1 MAIVKERGTITF
13 MSEVQSGMS
22 QNGNPW
28 YRQTIVV
35 DVAGFNGSYRKV
47 ALQASGNLVQ
57 DLEGAM
63 IGDKVDISY
72 QVTAR
77 EWNGKWY
84 NNVDLYKVEFLE
96 PAMPQMQQP
105 VAPAYPQ
112 QPMVQTQPAPQI
124 AKATSAYEV
133 CEVFCRQ
140 ANCDYKLGTHGEA
153 CKRAMI
159 AGQFNPAPAAPA
171 APAPRGR
178 RVASTPQIPA
188 NTPMDLQ
195 EDDLPPSFYPQQ

>member
-13 MSEVQSGMS
+13 MSEVQSGVAQS
-22 QNGNPW
+22 GNPW

-35 DVAGFNGSYRKV
+35 DVAGYNGSFRKV
-47 ALQASGNLVQ
+47 ALQASGNVVG
-57 DLEGAM
+57 DLEGANV
-63 IGDKVDISY
+63 GDKVEISY

-96 PAMPQMQQP
+96 PQMQQP

-112 QPMVQTQPAPQI
+112 FPQYPQPQVNPQMYPQT
-124 AKATSAYEV
+124 
-133 CEVFCRQ
+133 
-140 ANCDYKLGTHGEA
+140 
-153 CKRAMI
+153 
-159 AGQFNPAPAAPA
+159 PAPAAPA
-171 APAPRGR
+171 ATRGR

-195 EDDLPPSFYPQQ
+195 EDDLPPSFYQQ

>member
-1 MAIVKERGTITF
+1 MAIVKEKGTIAY

-63 IGDKVDISY
+63 IGDKVEISY

-96 PAMPQMQQP
+96 PQMQQP

-112 QPMVQTQPAPQI
+112 FPQYPQQPQPQVNPQMYPQT
-124 AKATSAYEV
+124 
-133 CEVFCRQ
+133 
-140 ANCDYKLGTHGEA
+140 
-153 CKRAMI
+153 
-159 AGQFNPAPAAPA
+159 PAPAAPA

>member
-1 MAIVKERGTITF
+1 MAIVKERGTISF
-13 MSEVQSGMS
+13 MSDVQSGMS

-35 DVAGFNGSYRKV
+35 DVAGYNGSFRKV
-47 ALQASGNLVQ
+47 ALQASGNVVG
-57 DLEGAM
+57 DLEGANV
-63 IGDKVDISY
+63 GDKVEISY

-96 PAMPQMQQP
+96 PQMQQP

-112 QPMVQTQPAPQI
+112 NPQFAQYPQQQMPQVNPQMYPQT
-124 AKATSAYEV
+124 
-133 CEVFCRQ
+133 
-140 ANCDYKLGTHGEA
+140 
-153 CKRAMI
+153 
-159 AGQFNPAPAAPA
+159 APAAPV
-171 APAPRGR
+171 APRGR

>member
-1 MAIVKERGTITF
+1 MAIIKEIGTIAF
-13 MSEVQSGMS
+13 MSDVQSGTS

-35 DVAGFNGSYRKV
+35 DVAGYNGSYRKV
-47 ALQASGNLVQ
+47 ALQASGNVVG
-57 DLEGAM
+57 DLDGAA
-63 IGDKVDISY
+63 IGDKVEISY

-96 PAMPQMQQP
+96 PQMQQP

-112 QPMVQTQPAPQI
+112 NPQYPQYPQQMPQVNPQMYPQT
-124 AKATSAYEV
+124 
-133 CEVFCRQ
+133 
-140 ANCDYKLGTHGEA
+140 
-153 CKRAMI
+153 
-159 AGQFNPAPAAPA
+159 APAAPA

-178 RVASTPQIPA
+178 RIQSTPQIPA

>member
-1 MAIVKERGTITF
+1 MAIIKEKGTITF
-13 MSEVQSGMS
+13 MSEVQSGVAQS
-22 QNGNPW
+22 GNPW

-35 DVAGFNGSYRKV
+35 DVAGYNGSFHKV
-47 ALQASGNLVQ
+47 ALQASGNVVG
-57 DLEGAM
+57 DLEGANV
-63 IGDKVDISY
+63 GDKVEISY

-96 PAMPQMQQP
+96 PQMQQP

-112 QPMVQTQPAPQI
+112 NPQFPQYPQPQVNPQMYPQT
-124 AKATSAYEV
+124 
-133 CEVFCRQ
+133 
-140 ANCDYKLGTHGEA
+140 
-153 CKRAMI
+153 
-159 AGQFNPAPAAPA
+159 PAPAAPV
-171 APAPRGR
+171 APRGR

-195 EDDLPPSFYPQQ
+195 EDDLPPSFYQQ

>member
-1 MAIVKERGTITF
+1 MAIIKEKGTITY
-13 MSEVQSGMS
+13 MSEVQSGVAQS
-22 QNGNPW
+22 GNPW

-35 DVAGFNGSYRKV
+35 DVAGYNGSFRKV
-47 ALQASGNLVQ
+47 ALQASGNVVG
-57 DLEGAM
+57 DLEGANV
-63 IGDKVDISY
+63 GDKVEISY

-96 PAMPQMQQP
+96 PQMQQP

-112 QPMVQTQPAPQI
+112 NPQFPQYPQPQVNPQMYPQTPAP
-124 AKATSAYEV
+124 V
-133 CEVFCRQ
+133 
-140 ANCDYKLGTHGEA
+140 
-153 CKRAMI
+153 
-159 AGQFNPAPAAPA
+159 APA
-171 APAPRGR
+171 APRGR

-195 EDDLPPSFYPQQ
+195 EDDLPPSFYQQ

>member
-1 MAIVKERGTITF
+1 MAIIKEKGTISF

-35 DVAGFNGSYRKV
+35 DVAGYNGSYRKV
-47 ALQASGNLVQ
+47 ALQATGDVVG
-57 DLEGAM
+57 DLAGAVLGEK
-63 IGDKVDISY
+63 IEVSY

-84 NNVDLYKVEFLE
+84 NNVDLYKVQFLE
-96 PAMPQMQQP
+96 DGVQQP
-105 VAPAYPQ
+105 TAPAYPQ
-112 QPMVQTQPAPQI
+112 YPQNPQYPQQQMPQVNPQMYPQT
-124 AKATSAYEV
+124 
-133 CEVFCRQ
+133 
-140 ANCDYKLGTHGEA
+140 
-153 CKRAMI
+153 
-159 AGQFNPAPAAPA
+159 APAAPA

-195 EDDLPPSFYPQQ
+195 EDDLPPSFYHQQ

>member
-13 MSEVQSGMS
+13 MSDVQSGMS

-63 IGDKVDISY
+63 IGDKVEISY

-84 NNVDLYKVEFLE
+84 NNVDLYKVDFLE
-96 PAMPQMQQP
+96 PQMQQP

-112 QPMVQTQPAPQI
+112 NPQFPQYPQQPMVQQPTP
-124 AKATSAYEV
+124 S
-133 CEVFCRQ
+133 
-140 ANCDYKLGTHGEA
+140 
-153 CKRAMI
+153 
-159 AGQFNPAPAAPA
+159 P
-171 APAPRGR
+171 APAPRRGR
-178 RVASTPQIPA
+178 PVVQSTPQIPA

-195 EDDLPPSFYPQQ
+195 QDDLPPAFYQ

>member
-1 MAIVKERGTITF
+1 MATIKEIGTIAF
-13 MSEVQSGMS
+13 MSDVQSGTS

-35 DVAGFNGSYRKV
+35 DVAGYNGSYRKV
-47 ALQASGNLVQ
+47 ALQASGNVVG
-57 DLEGAM
+57 DLDGAA
-63 IGDKVDISY
+63 IGDKVEISY

-96 PAMPQMQQP
+96 PQMQQP

-112 QPMVQTQPAPQI
+112 NPQYPQYPQQQMPQVNPQMYPQT
-124 AKATSAYEV
+124 
-133 CEVFCRQ
+133 
-140 ANCDYKLGTHGEA
+140 
-153 CKRAMI
+153 
-159 AGQFNPAPAAPA
+159 APAAPA

-178 RVASTPQIPA
+178 RIQSTPQIPA

-195 EDDLPPSFYPQQ
+195 GDDLPPSFYEQ

>member
-1 MAIVKERGTITF
+1 MAFIKERGTIAVLGD
-13 MSEVQSGMS
+13 VQSGTS
-22 QNGNPW
+22 QQGNPW

-47 ALQASGNLVQ
+47 ALQASGNVVG
-57 DLEGAM
+57 DLDGAA
-63 IGDKVDISY
+63 IGDKVEISY

-96 PAMPQMQQP
+96 PQMQQP
-105 VAPAYPQ
+105 VAPVYPQFPQYPQ
-112 QPMVQTQPAPQI
+112 QPQPQVNPQMYPQTPAP
-124 AKATSAYEV
+124 EV
-133 CEVFCRQ
+133 
-140 ANCDYKLGTHGEA
+140 
-153 CKRAMI
+153 
-159 AGQFNPAPAAPA
+159 PA

-195 EDDLPPSFYPQQ
+195 EDDLPPSFYQQ

>member
-1 MAIVKERGTITF
+1 MAIIKEIGTIAF
-13 MSEVQSGMS
+13 MSDVQSGVS

-35 DVAGFNGSYRKV
+35 DVAGYNGSYRKV
-47 ALQASGNLVQ
+47 ALQATGDVVG
-57 DLEGAM
+57 DLAGAVLGEK
-63 IGDKVDISY
+63 IEVSY

-84 NNVDLYKVEFLE
+84 NNVDLYKVQFLE
-96 PAMPQMQQP
+96 DGVQQP

-112 QPMVQTQPAPQI
+112 NPQFPQYPQQPQPQVNPQMYPQT
-124 AKATSAYEV
+124 
-133 CEVFCRQ
+133 
-140 ANCDYKLGTHGEA
+140 
-153 CKRAMI
+153 
-159 AGQFNPAPAAPA
+159 PAPAAPA

>member
-13 MSEVQSGMS
+13 MSDVQSGMS

-63 IGDKVDISY
+63 IGDKVEISY

-112 QPMVQTQPAPQI
+112 NPQQPQVNPQMYPQT
-124 AKATSAYEV
+124 
-133 CEVFCRQ
+133 
-140 ANCDYKLGTHGEA
+140 
-153 CKRAMI
+153 
-159 AGQFNPAPAAPA
+159 PAPAAPA

-195 EDDLPPSFYPQQ
+195 EDDLPPSFYQQ

>member
-13 MSEVQSGMS
+13 MSDVQSGMS

-63 IGDKVDISY
+63 IGDKVEISY

-96 PAMPQMQQP
+96 PQMQQP

-112 QPMVQTQPAPQI
+112 NPQFPQYPQQPQVNPQMYPQT
-124 AKATSAYEV
+124 
-133 CEVFCRQ
+133 
-140 ANCDYKLGTHGEA
+140 
-153 CKRAMI
+153 
-159 AGQFNPAPAAPA
+159 PAPAAPA

>member
-1 MAIVKERGTITF
+1 
-13 MSEVQSGMS
+13 MSDVQSGMS

-57 DLEGAM
+57 DLEGVM
-63 IGDKVDISY
+63 IGDKVEISY

-96 PAMPQMQQP
+96 PQMQQP

-112 QPMVQTQPAPQI
+112 NPQYPQYPQQMPQVNPQMYPQT
-124 AKATSAYEV
+124 
-133 CEVFCRQ
+133 
-140 ANCDYKLGTHGEA
+140 
-153 CKRAMI
+153 
-159 AGQFNPAPAAPA
+159 APAAPA

>member
-13 MSEVQSGMS
+13 MSEVQSGVAQS
-22 QNGNPW
+22 GNPW

-96 PAMPQMQQP
+96 PQMQQP

-112 QPMVQTQPAPQI
+112 NPQFPQYPQQPQPQVNPQMYPQT
-124 AKATSAYEV
+124 
-133 CEVFCRQ
+133 
-140 ANCDYKLGTHGEA
+140 
-153 CKRAMI
+153 
-159 AGQFNPAPAAPA
+159 PAPAAPA

-195 EDDLPPSFYPQQ
+195 EDDLPPSFYQQ